1 METGS
6 LHISSY
12 LSSPAV
18 AAATQDL
25 AGGLCRTELWSR
37 LGWLE
42 VKRRYRRTV
51 IGPFWNSLSLAA
63 YAVGIGLVGSG
74 LWNQDI
80 HSYLPYLI
88 SGLLV
93 WNMISTIITESCTL
107 FVASHGL
114 LRNIRFEYSVLVYA
128 LLWRNIIVFWHNLIV
143 YFCIVIILKP
153 SLLHPIGLLAL
164 PGLACVIVASA
175 PIALLCGMLCLR
187 FRDVQSLVT
196 TALSIAMLITPI
208 FWPVDALSGLHRTV
222 FVGLNPLYH
231 LMELVRA
238 PLLGEVPAAL
248 NYIVVFVIMIVV
260 GVLTFDIFRKFRK
273 RIAFW
278 I

>member
-93 WNMISTIITESCTL
+93 WNMISTIITESCAL
-107 FVASHGL
+107 FVTSNGL
-114 LRNIRFEYSVLVYA
+114 LKSIRFEYSVLVYA

-187 FRDVQSLVT
+187 FRDVQTLAAT
-196 TALSIAMLITPI
+196 GLSIAMLITPI
-208 FWPVDALSGLHRTV
+208 FWPVDALSGVHRLV
-222 FVGLNPLYH
+222 FIELNPLYH
-231 LMELVRA
+231 LIELVRA
-238 PLLGEVPAAL
+238 PLLREIAPATSYL
-248 NYIVVFVIMIVV
+248 VVFVIMIV
-260 GVLTFDIFRKFRK
+260 GWVLAFKMFQKFRK

-278 I
+278 A

>member
-1 METGS
+1 
-6 LHISSY
+6 
-12 LSSPAV
+12 
-18 AAATQDL
+18 
-25 AGGLCRTELWSR
+25 LWSR

-51 IGPFWNSLSLAA
+51 IGPFWTSVSLAA

-74 LWNQDI
+74 LWHQDI

-88 SGLLV
+88 SGILV
-93 WNMISTIITESCTL
+93 WNMISTIITESGTL
-107 FVASHGL
+107 FAANHAL

-164 PGLACVIVASA
+164 PGLACVLVAST
-175 PIALLCGMLCLR
+175 PIALLSGMLCLR
-187 FRDVQSLVT
+187 FRDVQTLVA

-208 FWPVDALSGLHRTV
+208 FWPVDALSGVHRLV
-222 FVGLNPLYH
+222 FIDLNPLYH
-231 LMELVRA
+231 LIEVVRA
-238 PLLGEVPAAL
+238 PLLREIPPA
-248 NYIVVFVIMIVV
+248 NSYVVVFVIMIV
-260 GVLTFDIFRKFRK
+260 GWILAFEIFQKFRR
-273 RIAFW
+273 RIPFW
-278 I
+278 A

>member
-1 METGS
+1 MGIWS
-6 LHISSY
+6 LRIASG
-12 LSSPAV
+12 LSSSSV
-18 AAATQDL
+18 SAATRDL
-25 AGGLCRTELWSR
+25 VGGLCRTPLWGR

-42 VKRRYRRTV
+42 VKRRYHRTV
-51 IGPFWNSLSLAA
+51 LGPFWNSISLAA
-63 YAVGIGLVGSG
+63 YAAGIGLVGSG

-80 HSYLPYLI
+80 HAYLPYLI
-88 SGLLV
+88 SGLLL
-93 WNMISTIITESCTL
+93 WNMISTIITESCSL

-114 LRNIRFEYSVLVYA
+114 LKNVRFEYSVLVYA
-128 LLWRNIIVFWHNLIV
+128 LLWRNLIVFWHNFLV
-143 YFCIVIILKP
+143 YFCIVIVLKP
-153 SLLHPIGLLAL
+153 ELLSPIVLLAL
-164 PGLACVIVASA
+164 PGLACVLVMSAS
-175 PIALLCGMLCLR
+175 ISLLCGMLCLR

>member
-12 LSSPAV
+12 LSSPAM

-51 IGPFWNSLSLAA
+51 IGPFWNSVSLAA

-80 HSYLPYLI
+80 HTYLPYLI

-187 FRDVQSLVT
+187 FRDVQPLVT
-196 TALSIAMLITPI
+196 TALSITMLITPI
-208 FWPVDALSGLHRTV
+208 FWPVDALSGLHRLV
-222 FVGLNPLYH
+222 FIDLNPLYH
-231 LMELVRA
+231 LIEIVRA
-238 PLLGEVPAAL
+238 PLLREIPPPIDYL
-248 NYIVVFVIMIVV
+248 VVFIIMIV
-260 GVLTFDIFRKFRK
+260 GWVLAFVTFQKFRR

-278 I
+278 A